1 MSRSD
6 RWNLNKSA
14 YIPLDK
20 MQNVMKQIICCTE
33 RKNKIERAYYSTH
46 KKKLGLVEKQKVN

>member
-6 RWNLNKSA
+6 QWNLNKSA

-20 MQNVMKQIICCTE
+20 MQNVMKQIICCTL
-33 RKNKIERAYYSTH
+33 KWKIERAYYIPST
-46 KKKLGLVEKQKVN
+46 KRN